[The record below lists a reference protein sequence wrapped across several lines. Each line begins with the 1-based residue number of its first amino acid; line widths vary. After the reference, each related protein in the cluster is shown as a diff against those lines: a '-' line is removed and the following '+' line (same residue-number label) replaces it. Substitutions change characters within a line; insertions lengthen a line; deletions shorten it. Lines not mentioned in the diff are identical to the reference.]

1 MSSYKLNA
9 IDYLYNKAYAD
20 RDKAL
25 MSLNILLDH
34 PSGIGDHST
43 EDLYSNLEEALSAL
57 ADAEDRLETLEEYFH
72 CIKDKQLHSAIHILY
87 NIHDYGYSV
96 IDILDCFICFV
107 KQTNILSEDAKYE
120 IIPFLCKYITVF
132 HNIHEDGI
140 ELALFTNNL
149 YALFHS

>member
-34 PSGIGDHST
+34 PAGIGDHST

-57 ADAEDRLETLEEYFH
+57 ADAEDRLETLEQYF
-72 CIKDKQLHSAIHILY
+72 
-87 NIHDYGYSV
+87 NRG
-96 IDILDCFICFV
+96 
-107 KQTNILSEDAKYE
+107 
-120 IIPFLCKYITVF
+120 
-132 HNIHEDGI
+132 
-140 ELALFTNNL
+140 
-149 YALFHS
+149 